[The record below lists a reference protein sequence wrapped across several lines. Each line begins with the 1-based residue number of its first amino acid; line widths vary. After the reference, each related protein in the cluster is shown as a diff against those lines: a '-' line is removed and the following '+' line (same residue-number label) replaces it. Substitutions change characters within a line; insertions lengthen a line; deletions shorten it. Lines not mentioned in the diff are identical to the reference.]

1 MECSIQLGC
10 RLVEWTTFHLSPHE
24 NILTIAL
31 INIHYL
37 HNSLQRKYCLK
48 QKGMGAV
55 KEELIGRELQQG
67 LSS

>member
-1 MECSIQLGC
+1 M
-10 RLVEWTTFHLSPHE
+10 
-24 NILTIAL
+24 AL